1 MTESSPKES
10 VVIFEQP
17 LNEHLRIC
25 LRLEQL
31 ILQLQEYL
39 SNQSTRGSEIALITL
54 LRLVEV
60 MDRPDLKS
68 KLMQMLTQYATTLG
82 QMERFPQVDA
92 ERLHSIL
99 KHLDKLI
106 HQLNHLPGRI
116 GEALRSNDFLTQL
129 RPQLANP
136 GGIFLHHVPTF
147 ALWREQPYELR
158 SRELSQWADA
168 LQPLPEIAH
177 LVVDLARS
185 SATPQMVTTENGFYH
200 QTLDST
206 LPCQLIRVEVP
217 VSLGVYAEISAGI
230 HRLSI
235 RFVKPNY
242 LTGERPHQITN
253 AISFMLSCCR
263 F

>member
-1 MTESSPKES
+1 MPESTSEQF
-10 VVIFEQP
+10 VIFEQP

-31 ILQLQEYL
+31 SLQLQEYL
-39 SNQSTRGSEIALITL
+39 DNQSTRGSEIALITL
-54 LRLVEV
+54 LRLVDV

-68 KLMQMLTQYATTLG
+68 KLMQMLTQYATSLG
-82 QMERFPQVDA
+82 QLERFPQVDS
-92 ERLHSIL
+92 ERLKAIL
-99 KHLDKLI
+99 KHLDRLT

-116 GEALRSNDFLTQL
+116 GEPLRTNDFLNQL

-147 ALWREQPYELR
+147 TLWLEQPYELR
-158 SRELSQWADA
+158 SRELSQWANA

-177 LVVDLARS
+177 LVVDLVRS
-185 SATPQMVTTENGFYH
+185 SAIPQTVTTENGFYH
-200 QTLDST
+200 QSLD
-206 LPCQLIRVEVP
+206 CQLIRVAVP
-217 VSLGVYAEISAGI
+217 VRLGIYAEISASPK
-230 HRLSI
+230 RVSI

-242 LTGERPHQITN
+242 LTGERPHQIAHPIT
-253 AISFMLSCCR
+253 FQLSCGK

>member
-1 MTESSPKES
+1 MKQTENYI
-10 VVIFEQP
+10 IFEQP

-31 ILQLQEYL
+31 IDQLQENL
-39 SNQSTRGSEIALITL
+39 ANQSTRGTQMALISL
-54 LRLVEV
+54 LRLVDV

-82 QMERFPQVDA
+82 QLERFPQVDA
-92 ERLHSIL
+92 QRLQSL
-99 KHLDKLI
+99 LAQLDRLI
-106 HQLNHLPGRI
+106 SELHHLPGRI
-116 GEALRSNDFLTQL
+116 GETLRTNDFLNQL

-147 ALWREQPYELR
+147 ALWLQQPYELR
-158 SRELSQWADA
+158 SRELAQWADA
-168 LQPLPEIAH
+168 LRPLPEIAT
-177 LVVDLARS
+177 LVLELARNS
-185 SATPQMVTTENGFYH
+185 TAPQKITTQNGFHH

-206 LPCQLIRVEVP
+206 LPCQLIRVALP
-217 VSLGVYAEISAGI
+217 VNLSVYAEISAGI

-242 LTGERPHQITN
+242 LTGEKSKQIADPIT
-253 AISFMLSCCR
+253 FLLTCCR

>member
-1 MTESSPKES
+1 M
-10 VVIFEQP
+10 
-17 LNEHLRIC
+17 NIC
-25 LRLEQL
+25 VFVYVLEQL
-31 ILQLQEYL
+31 ILQLHEYL
-39 SNQSTRGSEIALITL
+39 ANQSTRGSEIALITL

-68 KLMQMLTQYATTLG
+68 KLMQMLTQYATSLG
-82 QMERFPQVDA
+82 QLERFPEVDGQ
-92 ERLHSIL
+92 RLQSIL
-99 KHLDKLI
+99 NHLDRLI

-147 ALWREQPYELR
+147 ALWLEQPYELR

-185 SATPQMVTTENGFYH
+185 SAMPQTVITENGFYH

-206 LPCQLIRVEVP
+206 LPCQLIRVTVP
-217 VSLGVYAEISAGI
+217 VNLGVYAEISAGVY
-230 HRLSI
+230 RLSI

-242 LTGERPHQITN
+242 QTGERPQQIAN
-253 AISFMLSCCR
+253 SINFMLTCCK